1 VRLVSTPDVPEPE
14 KLSWLVLGRPPSDL
28 TAGDASLLVQA
39 ASSMLGKTPGED
51 FAQKLGFDEVKV
63 GRAST
68 NSVLGVL
75 PESTVAGRIGSASA
89 AESVT
94 VGRSLTRD
102 LHLSYEQELG
112 AAEGTLKLAW
122 KLTRRFELLAR
133 EGYLPGLDAVYR
145 WTFE

>member
-1 VRLVSTPDVPEPE
+1 MKRAAIVSPIRTPVG
-14 KLSWLVLGRPPSDL
+14 KYLGALSDL

-39 ASSMLGKTPGED
+39 ASSMFGKVPGED

-68 NSVLGVL
+68 GSVLGVL
-75 PESTVAGRIGSASA
+75 PEMTVAGRIGSGSA

-94 VGRSLTRD
+94 VGRSLTHD
-102 LHLSYEQELG
+102 VHLSYEQQLG

-122 KLTRRFELLAR
+122 KITRRFELLAR